1 MTAAPY
7 NRRTEELW
15 EAYEQLESSRVG
27 GKSEQQL
34 LTDIISIVRFEMGE
48 SERLEPFEQTVE
60 ERFESWLADHPDSF
74 SQQQME
80 WLDMMKD
87 HIATSAAMEKSD
99 LQLEPFNQRGGLY
112 RAHEVF
118 YNVDSVIEELNRELV
133 A

>member
-1 MTAAPY
+1 VA
-7 NRRTEELW
+7 
-15 EAYEQLESSRVG
+15 

-34 LTDIISIVRFEMGE
+34 LTDIISIIRFEIDE
-48 SERLEPFEQTVE
+48 SERLEPFEHTVE
-60 ERFESWLADHPDSF
+60 ERFEAWLAEHPDSF
-74 SQQQME
+74 SERQLE

-112 RAHEVF
+112 QANEVF
-118 YNVDSVIEELNRELV
+118 DDVDSMIEELNRELV

>member
-1 MTAAPY
+1 
-7 NRRTEELW
+7 
-15 EAYEQLESSRVG
+15 VG

-48 SERLEPFEQTVE
+48 NERLEPFEQTVE
-60 ERFESWLADHPDSF
+60 EHFESWLADHPDSF
-74 SQQQME
+74 SQQQLE

-118 YNVDSVIEELNRELV
+118 EGELDSVIEELNQELV